1 MEHCRKTLASM
12 LRGIY
17 SALNDNLSFGLNWV
31 ILPSSWQCWTLKG
44 FVFSGILLSFRYC
57 LGWGGGGGVASFS
70 TNPTGS
76 TSFVALPQN
85 HC

>member
-31 ILPSSWQCWTLKG
+31 NLPSSWQCWTHKG

-57 LGWGGGGGVASFS
+57 LGWGGGGVASFS